1 MLPVRDVTV
10 VVTTYNRSGTV
21 RRAVQSALDH
31 SAPLAVQVVVVDD
44 GSTDD
49 TTQVLATMDD
59 PRVTVVT
66 QTNQGQTAARNAGLA
81 RATAEWVAFLDDDD
95 ELLPEW
101 GPAFAPLL
109 ADPAVGIV
117 SGPAQFV
124 DPDGGP
130 GRTDPPVAL
139 GPVFSG
145 ATAQILA
152 GCFLVRREVAASVG
166 GYLDGLCCSPQTE
179 LFIRLTAECARRG
192 LSVRT
197 VDVPVAK
204 IERRSQGARAM
215 QRPNL
220 LLDGSR
226 WVLARHAGRFAL
238 DPDERTGWE
247 SLIAV
252 SAVRTGRFDVARDYS
267 RRALRSR
274 PRDPQTWM
282 RALLVRIPPLARRK
296 WSFDDTSAAA
306 SAADTDPLVHAA
318 RLGQAHDAP
327 GVDRFFLP
335 WGYVEQAV
343 SGRPEVEESEDPW
356 ALLVR
361 EREAAGPGGTVVVR
375 LTERDP
381 ADLGPPS
388 RPGVGREWTV
398 DEFTLLLES
407 AGLRVARV
415 RRRGTTAEVV
425 ATVPAPGR

>member
-1 MLPVRDVTV
+1 MPDVAV
-10 VVTTYNRSGTV
+10 IITTYNRSGTV
-21 RRAVQSALDH
+21 GRAIQSALDH
-31 SAPLAVQVVVVDD
+31 TAPLAAQVVVVDD
-44 GSTDD
+44 GSSDD
-49 TTQVLATMDD
+49 TAQVLATVDD
-59 PRVTVVT
+59 PRVTVVV
-66 QTNQGQTAARNAGLA
+66 QSNQGQTAARNAGLA
-81 RATAEWVAFLDDDD
+81 RATAEWVGFLDDDD
-95 ELLPEW
+95 ELLPGW
-101 GPAFAPLL
+101 GPSFAPLL
-109 ADPAVGIV
+109 ADPSVGIV

-139 GPVFSG
+139 GRVFSG

-152 GCFLVRREVAASVG
+152 GCFVVRREVASAVG

-179 LFIRLTAECARRG
+179 LFIRLTAECERRG
-192 LSVRT
+192 LAVRT
-197 VDVPVAK
+197 VDAPVAQ

-238 DPDERTGWE
+238 DPGERAGWE

-252 SAVRTGRFDVARDYS
+252 AAVRTGRFDVAREYT

-282 RALLVRIPPLARRK
+282 RALVVRVPPLARRK
-296 WSFDDTSAAA
+296 WSFHDTSAAA
-306 SAADTDPLVHAA
+306 SAADSDPLVHAA
-318 RLGQAHDAP
+318 LLGQAHDAP

-335 WGYVEQAV
+335 WGYQEQAAAGGP
-343 SGRPEVEESEDPW
+343 SIEQAEDPW
-356 ALLVR
+356 ARLVA
-361 EREAAGPGGTVVVR
+361 ERDATGPGGPVVVR

-388 RPGVGREWTV
+388 RPGVAREWTV

-407 AGLRVARV
+407 AGLRVVRV
-415 RRRGTTAEVV
+415 RRHGGTTEVTASV
-425 ATVPAPGR
+425 G

>member
-1 MLPVRDVTV
+1 VPDVAV
-10 VVTTYNRSGTV
+10 IITTFNRSGTV
-21 RRAVQSALDH
+21 GRAIQSALDH
-31 SAPLAVQVVVVDD
+31 TAPLAAQVVVVDD

-49 TTQVLATMDD
+49 TAQVLAAVDD
-59 PRVTVVT
+59 PRVTVVV
-66 QTNQGQTAARNAGLA
+66 QSNQGQTAARNAGLA
-81 RATAEWVAFLDDDD
+81 RATAVWVGFLDDDD
-95 ELLPEW
+95 ELLPRW
-101 GPAFAPLL
+101 GPSFAPLL
-109 ADPAVGIV
+109 ADPSVGIV

-130 GRTDPPVAL
+130 GRTDAPVAL

-152 GCFLVRREVAASVG
+152 GCFLVRREVASAVG

-179 LFIRLTAECARRG
+179 LFIRLTAECERRG
-192 LSVRT
+192 LAVRT
-197 VDVPVAK
+197 VDVPVAQ

-238 DPDERTGWE
+238 DPAERAGWE

-252 SAVRTGRFDVARDYS
+252 AAVRTGRLDVAREYT

-282 RALLVRIPPLARRK
+282 RALVVRVPPLARRK
-296 WSFDDTSAAA
+296 WSFHDTSAAA
-306 SAADTDPLVHAA
+306 SAADSDPLVHAA
-318 RLGQAHDAP
+318 LLGQAHDAP

-335 WGYVEQAV
+335 WGYQEQAA
-343 SGRPEVEESEDPW
+343 SGGPSIEQAEDPW
-356 ALLVR
+356 ERLVA
-361 EREAAGPGGTVVVR
+361 ERDATGPGGSVLVR

-388 RPGVGREWTV
+388 REGVAREWTV

-407 AGLRVARV
+407 AGLRVVRV
-415 RRRGTTAEVV
+415 RRRGGTTEVTASV
-425 ATVPAPGR
+425 G

>member
-1 MLPVRDVTV
+1 MPDVAV
-10 VVTTYNRSGTV
+10 IITTYNRSGTV

-31 SAPLAVQVVVVDD
+31 TAPLSAQVVVVDD
-44 GSTDD
+44 GSTDG
-49 TTQVLATMDD
+49 TAQVLAAVDD

-81 RATAEWVAFLDDDD
+81 RATAEWVGFLDDDD
-95 ELLPEW
+95 ELLPVW
-101 GPAFAPLL
+101 GPSFAPLL
-109 ADPAVGIV
+109 PDPSVGIV

-152 GCFLVRREVAASVG
+152 GCFLVRREVAAAVG

-197 VDVPVAK
+197 VDEPVAQ

-238 DPDERTGWE
+238 DPDERAGWE
-247 SLIAV
+247 SLVAV
-252 SAVRTGRFDVARDYS
+252 AAVRTGRFDVAREYS

-282 RALLVRIPPLARRK
+282 RALLVRVPPLARRK
-296 WSFDDTSAAA
+296 WSYQDTSAAA

-318 RLGQAHDAP
+318 LLGQAHDAP
-327 GVDRFFLP
+327 GVDRCFLP
-335 WGYVEQAV
+335 WGYQEQVASGEPQVERA
-343 SGRPEVEESEDPW
+343 PDPW
-356 ALLVR
+356 ALLVA
-361 EREAAGPGGTVVVR
+361 EREAAGPGGSVTVH

-388 RPGVGREWTV
+388 RPGVGREWTL
-398 DEFTLLLES
+398 DEFTLLAES
-407 AGLRVARV
+407 AGLRVVRV
-415 RRRGTTAEVV
+415 RRHGGTSEITAT
-425 ATVPAPGR
+425 AG